1 LAADLATVTAP
12 DPEDP
17 VEERAEPVDEAFVD
31 DVAEPEEVTPVKA
44 KSHSPPPT
52 KSKRGT
58 GKRDVAELKRIMNDV
73 VQIKELRQHLQTLS
87 HEITG
92 NLTAM
97 LQLASAQGL
106 HLTAWGRAVTLYPNG
121 FLLTEE
127 PDGAVQSQH
136 LNDLDPPRLH
146 QLMQQLIP
154 SIRENLRDA
163 KQTQESLADDLEA
176 IHDTLSD
183 TL

>member
-1 LAADLATVTAP
+1 LAADLATVTTP
-12 DPEDP
+12 HPEGPKPHASDP
-17 VEERAEPVDEAFVD
+17 VDTEIVDDADDPDEA
-31 DVAEPEEVTPVKA
+31 TPVKA
-44 KSHSPPPT
+44 ASRS
-52 KSKRGT
+52 KSKRGAGT
-58 GKRDVAELKRIMNDV
+58 GQGSVAELKRIMNDV
-73 VQIKELRQHLQTLS
+73 VQIKELRQHLQMLS

-92 NLTAM
+92 SLAAM

-127 PDGAVQSQH
+127 PDGAVRSQH
-136 LNDLDPPRLH
+136 LNDLDPAQLH

-154 SIRENLRDA
+154 NVRESLRDT
-163 KQTQESLADDLEA
+163 KQTQESLAGDLAA